1 MRTTTTLFFLLLFSI
16 VFGQQTISSVMNG
29 TASNPFVWDCSC
41 IPSTT
46 DDINIYH
53 AITMDVDWLVNS
65 GGSITV
71 HASGSFVESTGGI
84 SILFDGTSTTFSN
97 HGQTTLTN
105 LAFTTGAVGHNH
117 ANLVLDTAL
126 YVSMNSTFMNH
137 GLLNGI
143 DSIYNQGIFMNE
155 GTLFNGDF
163 LNEGT
168 VMNTG
173 FVVSDSL
180 YNLGTY
186 NVSAGNVSSFD
197 VGNDGILNITG
208 TGSFFVENDFLN
220 LNQVVVDQGRD
231 VSVGRDFASGNLST
245 FDAIVENNGV
255 FHVLRDFTNSDTLK
269 GTGEFCLGE
278 STTNFGFVKGTLDI
292 CDNTPT
298 ATHFDV
304 SWGTIEPSVT
314 SCASGCNV
322 GLEEESGLL
331 VEAYPNPLK
340 DELQVSFSGVSSG
353 EVTVLDVMG
362 RTIFATHFD
371 GVSTLQLNTSD
382 WQEGIYYVRILTSGL
397 EMLSLSV
404 VK

>member
-1 MRTTTTLFFLLLFSI
+1 
-16 VFGQQTISSVMNG
+16 MNG
-29 TASNPFVWDCSC
+29 TASNPFVWDCTC

-53 AITMDVDWLVNS
+53 AITMDVDWLMNS

-71 HASGSFVESTGGI
+71 HASGSFVESTGGT

-97 HGQTTLTN
+97 YGQTTLTN
-105 LAFTTGAVGHNH
+105 LAFTAVAVGHNH
-117 ANLVLDTAL
+117 ANLLLDTAL

-137 GLLNGI
+137 GLLNGT
-143 DSIYNQGIFMNE
+143 DSIYNQGMFMNE

-168 VMNTG
+168 VINTG
-173 FVVSDSL
+173 YIVSDSL
-180 YNLGTY
+180 YNLGTC

-208 TGSFFVENDFLN
+208 SGSFFVENDFLN
-220 LNQVVVDQGRD
+220 LNQVVVAQGRN

-255 FHVLRDFTNSDTLK
+255 FHVLRDFINSDTLK
-269 GTGEFCLGE
+269 GSGEFCLGE
-278 STTNFGFVKGTLDI
+278 STTNFAFVKGTLDI

-304 SWGTIEPSVT
+304 NWGTIEPGVT
-314 SCASGCNV
+314 SCVSGCNV
-322 GLEEESGLL
+322 GLEEEYSLQ

-340 DELQVSFSGVSSG
+340 DELQVSFSGISSG
-353 EVTVLDVMG
+353 EVTVLDVTG
-362 RTIFATHFD
+362 RTIFTEQFE
-371 GVSTLQLNTSD
+371 GVSSMRLDVSD
-382 WQEGIYYVRILTSGL
+382 WQQGAYSMRIVTSGNKIFI
-397 EMLSLSV
+397 LSV